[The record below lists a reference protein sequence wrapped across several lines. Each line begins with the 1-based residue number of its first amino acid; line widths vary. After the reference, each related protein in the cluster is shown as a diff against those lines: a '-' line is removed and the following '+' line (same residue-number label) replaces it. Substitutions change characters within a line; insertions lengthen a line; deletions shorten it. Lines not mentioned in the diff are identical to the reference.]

1 MKISGGFFAQKTAP
15 DTVASEWGGKNN
27 ILFLAEARFLQRQV
41 LCRRRNKVSAS
52 RPYAPDTR
60 EMCFQGPSRVLWY
73 FNEPHSALSRTGQSR
88 EMKSIVARLRRTVR
102 FVRKSRSVSPWTLHS
117 FALLRYAVIASTEQ
131 LPFGL
136 GAAAENVRVESEG
149 KITCTARPDESDA
162 RNGRL
167 QPAGCARTGSL
178 HARGMHESDG
188 CNGSRLPAEPDTS
201 RCPQPWRSG

>member
-1 MKISGGFFAQKTAP
+1 MQKTAP
-15 DTVASEWGGKNN
+15 STVASGWGGKNR
-27 ILFLAEARFLQRQV
+27 ILFFTGTRSLRSRSYASGGARYLQADLMLLTHARCA
-41 LCRRRNKVSAS
+41 LKDPHGCFGISMNPALRCR
-52 RPYAPDTR
+52 
-60 EMCFQGPSRVLWY
+60 EQ
-73 FNEPHSALSRTGQSR
+73 GQSR
-88 EMKSIVARLRRTVR
+88 EMKSLVARLRRTVR
-102 FVRKSRSVSPWTLHS
+102 FVRESCSVSPWTLHS

-149 KITCTARPDESDA
+149 KITCTARPDETGA

-167 QPAGCARTGSL
+167 QPSGCARTGSL

-188 CNGSRLPAEPDTS
+188 CNGSRLPAMPDTS